1 MPRKLK
7 VQKRQISPD
16 IVYGSVEIA
25 KLVNKLMKDGK
36 KNLAYNIV
44 YSAFEIVK
52 QKTGKDPFEVFK
64 KALENASPEWEIRS
78 RRVGGAT
85 YQIPIECLPERKL
98 HLGLKFLVDAVR
110 ERSDKRGIVNKLA
123 YEIMEAAEGKGVAV
137 KKKEELHKLAEINKT
152 FAHYKW

>member
-44 YSAFEIVK
+44 YSALEIVK

-64 KALENASPEWEIRS
+64 KALENVSPEWEIRS

>member
-7 VQKRQISPD
+7 VQKRQVSPD

-25 KLVNKLMKDGK
+25 KLVNKIMKDGK

-85 YQIPIECLPERKL
+85 YQIPIECLPERRL

-110 ERSDKRGIVNKLA
+110 ERTDKRGIVNKLA

>member
-25 KLVNKLMKDGK
+25 KLVNKIMKDGK

-64 KALENASPEWEIRS
+64 KALENVSPEWEIRS

-98 HLGLKFLVDAVR
+98 HLGLKFLVDAAR

>member
-44 YSAFEIVK
+44 YSALEIVK